1 MDVCRLAFNIMC
13 FVVKQP
19 DFQRFERMNI
29 PYEDCEFGRATELNK
44 QIIET
49 LNKMFIKWLYYLW
62 ILHERDD
69 V

>member
-1 MDVCRLAFNIMC
+1 
-13 FVVKQP
+13 
-19 DFQRFERMNI
+19 MNV
-29 PYEDCEFGRATELNK
+29 PYEDREFGRATELNK

>member
-1 MDVCRLAFNIMC
+1 MKIVNSE
-13 FVVKQP
+13 
-19 DFQRFERMNI
+19 ERR
-29 PYEDCEFGRATELNK
+29 ENK